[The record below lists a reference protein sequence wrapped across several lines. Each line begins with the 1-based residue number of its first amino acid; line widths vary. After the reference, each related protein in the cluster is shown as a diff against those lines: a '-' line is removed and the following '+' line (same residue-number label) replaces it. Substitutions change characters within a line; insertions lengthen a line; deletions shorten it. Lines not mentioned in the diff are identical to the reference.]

1 MGLNVDCSHLVDRKL
16 LTAETKRQRD
26 RCFYTV
32 YLQDQYVSS
41 TGTLVFRLIIDCGVS
56 HTVEPLV

>member
-1 MGLNVDCSHLVDRKL
+1 VGLNVDCSHLVDRKL

-32 YLQDQYVSS
+32 YLQDQLSLADRED
-41 TGTLVFRLIIDCGVS
+41 GTMLTIDYGA
-56 HTVEPLV
+56 